1 MRVRCMPHVL
11 YDCSDYEWDYE
22 KEDDENYQAQ
32 DEFHAKQSQ
41 LREEY
46 EMKRSEHQEESWQN
60 EQKEEDNRM
69 FKAKLMMP
77 LYIKKITKVG
87 TPFLRDCWSYA
98 GGNS

>member
-1 MRVRCMPHVL
+1 MPHVL

-22 KEDDENYQAQ
+22 KDDDGNYQAQ
-32 DEFHAKQSQ
+32 DEFHAKQRQ

-46 EMKRSEHQEESWQN
+46 EMKQSEKQEEN
-60 EQKEEDNRM
+60 YQKVERIVDNRM

-87 TPFLRDCWSYA
+87 TPFLRDCWSCA